1 MTPSRGRK
9 RSPRRTRTDECRGGP
24 GGCSGGGL
32 KTSRSRGGFGAR
44 LVGGGQDALQLT
56 VDVGRQRVGIR
67 EGEQAVHLGAGRL
80 DLVVPLL
87 EELVVRAA
95 VGELREE
102 DRARLETV
110 QGLFEAEEVLA
121 GAGLLDQ
128 VD

>member
-9 RSPRRTRTDECRGGP
+9 RSPRRTRTDERRGGP
-24 GGCSGGGL
+24 GGCSGGGV
-32 KTSRSRGGFGAR
+32 KTRRSRGRFGAR
-44 LVGGGQDALQLT
+44 LVGGGQNALQLA
-56 VDVGRQRVGIR
+56 VDVGRQGVGIR

-102 DRARLETV
+102 HRARPETV
-110 QGLFEAEEVLA
+110 QGLLEAEEVLA

-128 VD
+128 M